1 MSITLLGNVL
11 SGGVLRS
18 HLCECVAYRD
28 TMAEVS
34 LGCRGKEIW
43 TDPRYMC
50 RNGSLQWAAVSVMVF
65 LTIDFHVKS
74 LKESAYLAKPSP
86 IGLCG
91 RYPLPYS
98 ETQ

>member
-1 MSITLLGNVL
+1 MSIRLLGNVL

-18 HLCECVAYRD
+18 HLFECLAYRD

-34 LGCRGKEIW
+34 LGCRGEEIW
-43 TDPRYMC
+43 MGPRYMY
-50 RNGSLQWAAVSVMVF
+50 RNGSLQWDAVSVMVF

-86 IGLCG
+86 MGLCG
-91 RYPLPYS
+91 SYSLPYS